1 MLEILE
7 NCDFFWQFLNL
18 VNLFSVVLLSTP
30 IQNLEPKKVIMG
42 QCTLAN
48 NMWFYILFFLCDPIF
63 RNEHRRW
70 WSLPNHIFTLYEPM
84 VMPLKKVRKWRII
97 WQEFEKCPNLLQQQQ
112 LACLTC
118 VRRGQKLSTFQ
129 SSSWLHH
136 SGSKPFFFQH
146 LKTSKFWKSSV

>member
-7 NCDFFWQFLNL
+7 NWDFFLTIFKLSESFLCCFV
-18 VNLFSVVLLSTP
+18 VNP
-30 IQNLEPKKVIMG
+30 HPKSWAKKG

-129 SSSWLHH
+129 SSSWLH
-136 SGSKPFFFQH
+136 SGSKPFFFGH
-146 LKTSKFWKSSV
+146 LKTSQFWKSRT